1 MSEESFC
8 DVLKDAY
15 EQIMQE
21 SHFVDKEGKEIESLM
36 LGELNLGDD
45 DNLCFQHLDNFF
57 QNIPRE
63 KWENE
68 AYEIARMLE
77 VLSLQKDSELYNER
91 TKELRMKK
99 GSLLKKDD
107 IKALEGALTVLEKLF
122 HIEYDGKVIKS
133 VDDISNDIFDTFPP
147 SYFNGIKTLDFIKK
161 TMLDIKSGEYNQGFY
176 YEQQPPAKQKLKDY
190 LDNLN
195 KQYNAKGGG
204 HIKKFIDALDI
215 LQYANLI

>member
-1 MSEESFC
+1 MNKESFC

-21 SHFVDKEGKEIESLM
+21 CHFVDEKGEEIESLM
-36 LGELNLGDD
+36 RGELTLGDA
-45 DNLCFQHLDNFF
+45 DNSCFQHLDNFF
-57 QNIPRE
+57 QKIPRE
-63 KWENE
+63 EWENE
-68 AYEIARMLE
+68 AYEIALMLE
-77 VLSLQKDSELYNER
+77 DLSLQKDVELYNER
-91 TKELRMKK
+91 TKKLRTKK

-107 IKALEGALTVLEKLF
+107 IKALERALTVLEKLF

-133 VDDISNDIFDTFPP
+133 VDDIPNDIFDTFPP
-147 SYFNGIKTLDFIKK
+147 NYLNGIKTLDFIKE

-176 YEQQPPAKQKLKDY
+176 YEQRPPAKQELKDY